1 MSTTEATS
9 SDAVSTWEQVY
20 HDAWRHFHASIEEI
34 LNRLTLENRSP
45 EDLQVTIEKMSRLT
59 VELDNIRSAAQ
70 DMFEHVPGCSTV
82 RQRPVTY
89 FVDEFVHKCNY
100 INYKLNMMSWRLM
113 NRTNSERAVH
123 NRLSKLLESLRDQ
136 IPEESV

>member
-1 MSTTEATS
+1 MSTTEVTS
-9 SDAVSTWEQVY
+9 SDAVSTWEQAY
-20 HDAWRHFHASIEEI
+20 HNAWRHFHASIEEI
-34 LNRLTLENRSP
+34 VNRLTLEKQSP
-45 EDLQVTIEKMSRLT
+45 EDRQATIEKLSHLP

-89 FVDEFVHKCNY
+89 FVDEFVHECNY

-113 NRTNSERAVH
+113 NWTNSERAVH
-123 NRLSKLLESLRDQ
+123 NRLSKLLESLGDRV
-136 IPEESV
+136 PEESI